1 MRLLPPL
8 LCGTNLMFMVHI
20 LNRLGWGGGRAQ
32 SSFLLPAHV
41 FAGREPFKSRCPA
54 RAHSDPAGF
63 LTQVSQAWPGSQRHP
78 PLPRTRGPCS
88 GCCFCAAAAAS
99 SRVSPPSTHRFV
111 VLFNPLEQERLSVV
125 SLLVNSPRVRVLSE
139 AGQPL
144 SVQISA
150 HWSSATNLV
159 PDVYQVRQGSALPA
173 HQYLS
178 RASLPTSTC
187 FPLLCCALLTPQGG
201 GRWLG
206 EKHCPKDSPSWD
218 LSILK
223 RMARTLWS

>member
-1 MRLLPPL
+1 M
-8 LCGTNLMFMVHI
+8 
-20 LNRLGWGGGRAQ
+20 
-32 SSFLLPAHV
+32 
-41 FAGREPFKSRCPA
+41 
-54 RAHSDPAGF
+54 
-63 LTQVSQAWPGSQRHP
+63 
-78 PLPRTRGPCS
+78 
-88 GCCFCAAAAAS
+88 
-99 SRVSPPSTHRFV
+99 
-111 VLFNPLEQERLSVV
+111 V

-187 FPLLCCALLTPQGG
+187 FLLLRCALLTPQDG

-206 EKHCPKDSPSWD
+206 ERHCPKDSPSWN

-223 RMARTLWS
+223 RMVRTLWS